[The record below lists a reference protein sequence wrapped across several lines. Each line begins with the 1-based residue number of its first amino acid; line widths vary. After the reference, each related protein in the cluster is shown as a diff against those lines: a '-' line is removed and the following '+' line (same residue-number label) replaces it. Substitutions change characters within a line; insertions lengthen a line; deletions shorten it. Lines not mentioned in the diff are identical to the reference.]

1 MKFTRTH
8 AALFALYLL
17 AALALD
23 ALLFGP
29 QHY

>member
-1 MKFTRTH
+1 MKLSATH
-8 AALFALYLL
+8 IALFALYLL

>member
-1 MKFTRTH
+1 MKQTATH
-8 AALFALYLL
+8 CALFALYLL

-29 QHY
+29 QFH

>member
-1 MKFTRTH
+1 MKQTATH
-8 AALFALYLL
+8 IALFTLYLL

-29 QHY
+29 QYN